1 MCKTDK
7 ESYEKYWDD
16 ISPFIKFGCLKDEKF
31 CDRMNDY
38 ILFKDI
44 NDKYMTLPELLK
56 EKEEKEAE
64 AKDENTDD
72 NTDNTDEQKDTRE
85 TIYYVTDKNQ
95 QGQYIRM
102 FKESDMNAVIL
113 DHNIDTSFITQLE
126 QRNQNYKFM
135 RIDADVTDALKEE
148 VSEEEM
154 KSALDTL
161 TETFRAALGKENLD
175 VKVEKLKDAS
185 ISSMITLSEEGDAVC
200 RI

>member
-1 MCKTDK
+1 
-7 ESYEKYWDD
+7 
-16 ISPFIKFGCLKDEKF
+16 
-31 CDRMNDY
+31 
-38 ILFKDI
+38 
-44 NDKYMTLPELLK
+44 
-56 EKEEKEAE
+56 
-64 AKDENTDD
+64 
-72 NTDNTDEQKDTRE
+72 
-85 TIYYVTDKNQ
+85 
-95 QGQYIRM
+95 M

-175 VKVEKLKDAS
+175 VK
-185 ISSMITLSEEGDAVC
+185 
-200 RI
+200 

>member
-1 MCKTDK
+1 MT
-7 ESYEKYWDD
+7 
-16 ISPFIKFGCLKDEKF
+16 
-31 CDRMNDY
+31 RMNDY

-72 NTDNTDEQKDTRE
+72 NADNTDEQKDTRE

-154 KSALDTL
+154 K
-161 TETFRAALGKENLD
+161 
-175 VKVEKLKDAS
+175 
-185 ISSMITLSEEGDAVC
+185 ICYWIH
-200 RI
+200 